1 MKLTMTIG
9 AAMSIAALTGCSQN
23 DQDNMSSDANAEMM
37 ANETVLPP
45 DDGAGTDT
53 LGNQLD
59 RGDAGSR
66 GHFRLPNG
74 DPDDRRPGIDRQRH
88 AVGLAR

>member
-59 RGDAGSR
+59 QLNETGQDNMSKTTEDTT
-66 GHFRLPNG
+66 NTN
-74 DPDDRRPGIDRQRH
+74 
-88 AVGLAR
+88 

>member
-9 AAMSIAALTGCSQN
+9 AAMSIAALTGCSQS

-45 DDGAGTDT
+45 DDGAATDT

-59 RGDAGSR
+59 QLNETGQDNISETTEDTT
-66 GHFRLPNG
+66 NTY
-74 DPDDRRPGIDRQRH
+74 
-88 AVGLAR
+88 

>member
-9 AAMSIAALTGCSQN
+9 AAMSIAALTGCSQS
-23 DQDNMSSDANAEMM
+23 DQDNVSSDANAEMM

-53 LGNQLD
+53 LRNQLD
-59 RGDAGSR
+59 QLNESGQDNMSETTEDTT
-66 GHFRLPNG
+66 NTN
-74 DPDDRRPGIDRQRH
+74 
-88 AVGLAR
+88 

>member
-9 AAMSIAALTGCSQN
+9 AAMSIAALTGCSQS

-45 DDGAGTDT
+45 DDGAVTDT

-59 RGDAGSR
+59 QLNETGQDNISETTE
-66 GHFRLPNG
+66 
-74 DPDDRRPGIDRQRH
+74 DTTITY
-88 AVGLAR
+88 

>member
-9 AAMSIAALTGCSQN
+9 AAMSIAALTGCSQS
-23 DQDNMSSDANAEMM
+23 DQDNVSSDANAEMM

-59 RGDAGSR
+59 QLNESGQDNMSETTEDTT
-66 GHFRLPNG
+66 NTN
-74 DPDDRRPGIDRQRH
+74 
-88 AVGLAR
+88 

>member
-59 RGDAGSR
+59 QLNETGQDNMSETTE
-66 GHFRLPNG
+66 
-74 DPDDRRPGIDRQRH
+74 DTTTTY
-88 AVGLAR
+88 

>member
-9 AAMSIAALTGCSQN
+9 AAMSIAALTACSQSG
-23 DQDNMSSDANAEMM
+23 QDNSAGADANAEMM

-45 DDGAGTDT
+45 DESAGQTDT

-59 RGDAGSR
+59 QLNETGQDNMSNEAENST
-66 GHFRLPNG
+66 NSY
-74 DPDDRRPGIDRQRH
+74 
-88 AVGLAR
+88 

>member
-9 AAMSIAALTGCSQN
+9 AAMSLAALAGCSQN
-23 DQDNMSSDANAEMM
+23 DQDSVSSDANAEMM
-37 ANETVLPP
+37 ADETVLPP

-59 RGDAGSR
+59 QLNETGQDNMSKTTEDTT
-66 GHFRLPNG
+66 NTN
-74 DPDDRRPGIDRQRH
+74 
-88 AVGLAR
+88 

>member
-1 MKLTMTIG
+1 
-9 AAMSIAALTGCSQN
+9 
-23 DQDNMSSDANAEMM
+23 MSSDANAEMM

-59 RGDAGSR
+59 QLNETGQDNMSKTTEDTT
-66 GHFRLPNG
+66 NTN
-74 DPDDRRPGIDRQRH
+74 
-88 AVGLAR
+88 

>member
-9 AAMSIAALTGCSQN
+9 AAMSIAALTGCSQS

-45 DDGAGTDT
+45 NDGAGTDT

-59 RGDAGSR
+59 QLNETGQDNMSETTEDTT
-66 GHFRLPNG
+66 NTY
-74 DPDDRRPGIDRQRH
+74 
-88 AVGLAR
+88 

>member
-9 AAMSIAALTGCSQN
+9 AAMSIAALTGCSQS

-45 DDGAGTDT
+45 NDGAGTDT

-59 RGDAGSR
+59 QLNETGQDNMSETTEDTT
-66 GHFRLPNG
+66 NTN
-74 DPDDRRPGIDRQRH
+74 
-88 AVGLAR
+88 

>member
-9 AAMSIAALTGCSQN
+9 AAMSIAALTGCSQS
-23 DQDNMSSDANAEMM
+23 DQDNVSSDANAEMM

-59 RGDAGSR
+59 QLNETGQDNISETTEDTT
-66 GHFRLPNG
+66 NTY
-74 DPDDRRPGIDRQRH
+74 
-88 AVGLAR
+88 

>member
-23 DQDNMSSDANAEMM
+23 DPDNMSSDANAEMM

-59 RGDAGSR
+59 QLNETGQDNMSETTEDTT
-66 GHFRLPNG
+66 NTY
-74 DPDDRRPGIDRQRH
+74 
-88 AVGLAR
+88 